1 MFETTNHR
9 VSTIPN
15 CWRRI
20 SQRSI
25 MSIAISRSKGLI
37 QAQRVHQGVDL
48 ENQRVASSL
57 QMVGVFEG
65 KERGE
70 NMGGDSST
78 NACFFV
84 WRYNPIFFLAPTYI
98 V

>member
-1 MFETTNHR
+1 LLAQEFATVRNA
-9 VSTIPN
+9 I
-15 CWRRI
+15 RR
-20 SQRSI
+20 SS
-25 MSIAISRSKGLI
+25 GLI

-78 NACFFV
+78 NAFCCME
-84 WRYNPIFFLAPTYI
+84 I
-98 V
+98 